1 MERRRRG
8 SKRQGHERWLLTYA
22 DLITLLMIFFVVMYA
37 LSRVDSKKFQA
48 LSGALGGVFGGES
61 GQPLGAG
68 QGGGIPSVV
77 PSLGPGSLKGVLV
90 ELNAYLEN
98 QQISGS
104 AQYSQEEGS
113 VTINLGAQAFFGEGE
128 AALKDSAEPHLDALA
143 ALLNAGTF
151 RIRVEGHTS
160 RGDARAKQYASDW
173 ELSAARAAKVVEYLV
188 VVAGVPPQR
197 IMAAGLGATRP
208 VSDPATEQGRARNR
222 RLSVVLTPQPGE

>member
-1 MERRRRG
+1 MVRRRPEK
-8 SKRQGHERWLLTYA
+8 KRQGNERWLLTYA

-48 LSGALGGVFGGES
+48 LSGALGGVFGASAQTFGE
-61 GQPLGAG
+61 G
-68 QGGGIPSVV
+68 QGGGIPTMV

-98 QQISGS
+98 QSISGS
-104 AQYSQEEGS
+104 AQYSEEEGS
-113 VTINLGAQAFFGEGE
+113 VTINLGAKEFFGEGE

-143 ALLNAGTF
+143 AMLSAGTY

-160 RGDARAKQYASDW
+160 KGDARPKKYASDW
-173 ELSAARAAKVVEYLV
+173 ELSAARAATVVQYLV